1 MPDHTLARLIF
12 GLALIYPLVLSV
24 PATAQKRVALVI
36 GNSAYVN
43 ATALANPANDAT
55 DIGEALKEAGFDI
68 ILGLN
73 LDKRAFDA
81 KVREF

>member
-12 GLALIYPLVLSV
+12 GLALICPLVLSV

-55 DIGEALKEAGFDI
+55 DRRGAEGGGI
-68 ILGLN
+68 
-73 LDKRAFDA
+73 
-81 KVREF
+81 